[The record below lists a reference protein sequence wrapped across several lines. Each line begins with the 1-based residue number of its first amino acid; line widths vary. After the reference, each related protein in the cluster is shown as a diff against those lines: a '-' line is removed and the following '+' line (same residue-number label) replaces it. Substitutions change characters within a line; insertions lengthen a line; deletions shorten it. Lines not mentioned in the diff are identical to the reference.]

1 MDIRY
6 FLVRKLLQI
15 CLNSMTTKIMPRK
28 YKFSNIIILVY
39 DLYDMMMLQW
49 YLVVWK
55 VACSKLLSVSTLFT
69 YLTIVHV

>member
-6 FLVRKLLQI
+6 FRVRKLLQI
-15 CLNSMTTKIMPRK
+15 CLNPMTTKIMPRK

-55 VACSKLLSVSTLFT
+55 VACSKFLSVSTLFT